1 MKEKGNRK
9 ALTDHTDREER
20 RRYPRLRAPIYCR
33 PVGPLAGRGG
43 LLVDVGLG
51 GVRVYSDAPMEPGHR
66 IEVELRLPDESK
78 LTFLTEV
85 VWLQELPADAPAS
98 FDVGLQFL
106 DLTPE
111 DIEAL
116 EVVLDS
122 PEP

>member
-1 MKEKGNRK
+1 M
-9 ALTDHTDREER
+9 
-20 RRYPRLRAPIYCR
+20 
-33 PVGPLAGRGG
+33 
-43 LLVDVGLG
+43 GLG
-51 GVRVYSDAPMEPGHR
+51 GVRVYSDDPMEPGHR
-66 IEVELRLPDESK
+66 LEVELRLPDESI

-111 DIEAL
+111 DLEAL
-116 EVVLDS
+116 EAVLAR